1 MTITGMA
8 LGFGPILL
16 AGGFLLCPLA
26 MIASGATCTPDIIL
40 MNGRVHTVDPAKPE
54 VEAVAICGDRIAQV
68 GTSAEVRALAAKQ
81 TRAEKAFSS
90 APSTAMLIPSPA
102 VIRSLLTMI
111 FCPETSPARLIPAR
125 ETRVLPLRASVTPF
139 PAAAT
144 LA

>member
-54 VEAVAICGDRIAQV
+54 VEAIAICGDRIAQV
-68 GTSAEVRALAAKQ
+68 GTSAEIRALAAKQ
-81 TRAEKAFSS
+81 TR
-90 APSTAMLIPSPA
+90 
-102 VIRSLLTMI
+102 VIDLEGR
-111 FCPETSPARLIPAR
+111 
-125 ETRVLPLRASVTPF
+125 RVVPGFNDSHVHFIDGADEL
-139 PAAAT
+139 
-144 LA
+144 